1 MFDVK
6 LIEEKLKAC
15 GYKLTN
21 QRKAIIEVL
30 VEHKGQFISAEE
42 IYIKSREKHPDTNF
56 STIYRN
62 LSIFENTG
70 IIHNTRIDG
79 DASVY
84 EIMDMD
90 SHHHHIICKGCGKTE
105 AIDFCPMTGMAAGIR
120 TKNFTL
126 TDHKFELY
134 GYCKDCEKNLSKKK
148 YHTQLEIQ

>member
-1 MFDVK
+1 MLDIE
-6 LIEEKLKAC
+6 LIEKKLKDS

-30 VEHKGQFISAEE
+30 VEHKDQFISAEE
-42 IYIKSREKHPDTNF
+42 IYIKSREKQPDTNF

-62 LSIFENTG
+62 LAIFENIG
-70 IIHNTRIDG
+70 IIHNTRIGD

-90 SHHHHIICKGCGKTE
+90 THHHHIICKGCGKTE
-105 AIDFCPMTGMAAGIR
+105 VIDFCPLDEMLAGLK
-120 TKNFTL
+120 TKDFTL

-134 GYCKDCEKNLSKKK
+134 GYCKECEKNMQKK
-148 YHTQLEIQ
+148 